1 MAGPRHLLFSGKGG
15 VGKTTLASAAALR
28 LARQGKRTLLVTT
41 DPASNL
47 ADVFQQ
53 DIGPSPVTI
62 KGVPRLAA
70 LEIDAVAAARAYR
83 ERALAPL
90 RELFPPQILRGVEE
104 QMSGPCTEEI
114 AGFDRFIDCLDRADY
129 ERVVFDTA
137 PTGHTLRLLELPSAW
152 TEHLDASATGGGQT
166 CLGPVQALAAS
177 REQYRRAMAILRSP
191 AECALVLVA
200 QGERTAVEETLRS
213 WSELTRLEIVPQALV
228 VNGLIP
234 PAAADNPFFRARCA
248 MQERQ
253 LAELA
258 RQVTAPV
265 WRVPLCDFEIQGLDS
280 LEKVGEL
287 LAGLPFV
294 AA

>member
-15 VGKTTLASAAALR
+15 VGKTTLAAAAALR
-28 LARQGKRTLLVTT
+28 LARQGRRTLLVTT

-53 DIGPSPVTI
+53 DIGPSPVAI
-62 KGVPRLAA
+62 RGVPRLAA

-90 RELFPPQILRGVEE
+90 RELFPPQVLRGVEE

-114 AGFDRFIDCLDRADY
+114 AGFDRFIDCLERADY

-152 TEHLDASATGGGQT
+152 TEHLDASAAGGGQT

-177 REQYRRAMAILRSP
+177 RERYRRAMAILRSP

-213 WSELTRLEIVPQALV
+213 WSELTRLEIVPQAVV
-228 VNGLIP
+228 VNGIIP
-234 PAAADNPFFRARCA
+234 PAAADNPFFRARRT

-253 LAELA
+253 LAELV

-265 WRVPLCDFEIQGLDS
+265 WQVPLCDFEIRGLDS

-287 LAGLPFV
+287 LAGLSLV
-294 AA
+294 AV